1 MRARH
6 FAISAVLVV
15 LPVATACGNG
25 QTSALNPVA
34 APDNARHVQ
43 VDGPFTAAPGP
54 AVTYDQKIVPLGAS
68 ATVTADEA
76 AASTTVTLKVTGL
89 LPNRAYGAHA
99 HAKPCGPEGKDAGPH
114 YQFSA
119 DPVSPSVDPAYANP
133 KNEIWLDLKTDAAGA
148 GSANTTVSWAFPADR
163 RAGSVVIHA
172 LPTAT
177 EAGKAGTAGDRAA
190 CLTVAF

>member
-1 MRARH
+1 MA
-6 FAISAVLVV
+6 AVLIV
-15 LPVATACGNG
+15 LPATAACGSG
-25 QTSALNPVA
+25 QTSALSPVS

-43 VDGPFTAAPGP
+43 VGGPFTAAPGP
-54 AVTYDQKIVPLGAS
+54 AVTYDQKIVPLGAT
-68 ATVTADEA
+68 ATVTADEN
-76 AASTTVTLKVTGL
+76 AASTTVTLKVGGL

-114 YQFSA
+114 FQFSP
-119 DPVSPSVDPAYANP
+119 DPVSPSVDPAYANA

-148 GSANTTVSWAFPADR
+148 GTTNATVAWAFPADR
-163 RAGSVVIHA
+163 RAGSVIIHA
-172 LPTAT
+172 MPTAT